1 MLQVFDILC
10 PGRYCYVSVKL
21 RPFWNPYG
29 TRNGPAGR
37 RHNLKKLTDLF
48 VKKAQAGLQRAEY
61 RDGHTRGLVLRITPS
76 GKKSWAVIYR
86 RKSEGRK
93 RRYTI
98 GAYPAFS
105 LDEARNQAQEVLAAV
120 ARREDPAALVQT
132 RNASL
137 TFTQLAMAWVNG
149 HGRPNKVPRA
159 LYDDQLML
167 NREIYPAIGAMKA
180 DEVSKRDVIR
190 ILDGVA
196 DRGARVRS
204 NRIFALL
211 RSIYRWGLAEDL
223 IKSDPTQGVRPRTVE
238 RPRDRVFTDEEV
250 SIFWHS
256 LDSAPMTKAVATILR
271 LALVTGQRIGEIAGM
286 TKAEID
292 LSANNPMWTQVGARR
307 KNKEMTRVP
316 LSPLAV
322 ALISDA
328 IAGSGLSPY
337 VFPSPSRENAI
348 TAHAATRAISR
359 ARPELGLPH
368 FRVHD
373 LRRTVA
379 TGMASLG
386 VNPHTISL
394 VLDHISATKG
404 TVTSAVYVKYSFDR
418 EKRDALER
426 WTTHL
431 EGLIIRTKPVRKIVR
446 HIT

>member
-1 MLQVFDILC
+1 M
-10 PGRYCYVSVKL
+10 
-21 RPFWNPYG
+21 
-29 TRNGPAGR
+29 
-37 RHNLKKLTDLF
+37 KK
-48 VKKAQAGLQRAEY
+48 VQAGPDRAEY
-61 RDGHTRGLVLRITPS
+61 RDGHTRGLVLRITPN
-76 GKKSWAVIYR
+76 GKKTWAVIYR
-86 RKSEGRK
+86 RKSDARK

-105 LDEARNQAQEVLAAV
+105 LEEARNQAQEVLAAV
-120 ARREDPAALVQT
+120 ARREDPAGQLQT

-137 TFTQLAMAWVNG
+137 TFAQLAAAWVNR

-167 NREIYPAIGAMKA
+167 SREIYPAIGAMKA
-180 DEVSKRDVIR
+180 DEVSKRDIIQ

-204 NRIFALL
+204 NRVFTLL

-238 RPRDRVFTDEEV
+238 RPRDRVLTDEEV

-256 LDSAPMTKAVATILR
+256 LDGAPMTKAVATILR

-292 LSANNPMWTQVGARR
+292 LSATNPMWTQVGARR

-328 IAGSGLSPY
+328 IASSSNSPVHVSVSLRRQCDYGS
-337 VFPSPSRENAI
+337 RR
-348 TAHAATRAISR
+348 HARDWPGATRTWPCPLPRSRSSPNRRHGNGLPRRKPSHHQPR
-359 ARPELGLPH
+359 ARPHQRDEGNCDW
-368 FRVHD
+368 RCV
-373 LRRTVA
+373 
-379 TGMASLG
+379 
-386 VNPHTISL
+386 
-394 VLDHISATKG
+394 
-404 TVTSAVYVKYSFDR
+404 R
-418 EKRDALER
+418 EILF
-426 WTTHL
+426 
-431 EGLIIRTKPVRKIVR
+431 
-446 HIT
+446 

>member
-1 MLQVFDILC
+1 M
-10 PGRYCYVSVKL
+10 
-21 RPFWNPYG
+21 
-29 TRNGPAGR
+29 TR
-37 RHNLKKLTDLF
+37 KLTDLF
-48 VKKAQAGLQRAEY
+48 VKKVHAGPERAEY

-76 GKKSWAVIYR
+76 GKKTWAVIYR
-86 RKSEGRK
+86 RKSDARK

-98 GAYPAFS
+98 GAYPEVS
-105 LDEARNQAQEVLAAV
+105 LDEARNQAQEIVAAV
-120 ARREDPAALVQT
+120 ARREDPAGQLQT

-137 TFTQLAMAWVNG
+137 TFEQLAAAWVNR
-149 HGRPNKVPRA
+149 HGRRNKVPRA
-159 LYDDQLML
+159 LYDDHLML

-180 DEVSKRDVIR
+180 DEVSKRDVIG
-190 ILDGVA
+190 ILDRVA

-204 NRIFALL
+204 NRVFALL

-238 RPRDRVFTDEEV
+238 RPRERVLTDEEV
-250 SIFWHS
+250 NIFWHS
-256 LDSAPMTKAVATILR
+256 LDAAPMTKAVATILR
-271 LALVTGQRIGEIAGM
+271 LALVTGQRIGEVAGM
-286 TKAEID
+286 TKAEVEQ
-292 LSANNPMWTQVGARR
+292 SAINPMWTQVGARR

-322 ALISDA
+322 ALICDA
-328 IAGSGLSPY
+328 IASSGPSPF
-337 VFPSPSRENAI
+337 VFPSSSGENAI
-348 TAHAATRAISR
+348 TAHAATRAIGR
-359 ARPELGLPH
+359 ARPELGLAH

-404 TVTSAVYVKYSFDR
+404 TVTGAVYVKYSFDR

-426 WTTHL
+426 WATHL
-431 EGLIIRTKPVRKIVR
+431 EGLIAQTSRKLVSSSGS
-446 HIT
+446 

>member
-1 MLQVFDILC
+1 M
-10 PGRYCYVSVKL
+10 
-21 RPFWNPYG
+21 
-29 TRNGPAGR
+29 
-37 RHNLKKLTDLF
+37 
-48 VKKAQAGLQRAEY
+48 
-61 RDGHTRGLVLRITPS
+61 
-76 GKKSWAVIYR
+76 
-86 RKSEGRK
+86 
-93 RRYTI
+93 
-98 GAYPAFS
+98 
-105 LDEARNQAQEVLAAV
+105 AAV
-120 ARREDPAALVQT
+120 ARREDPAGQVRS

-137 TFTQLAMAWVNG
+137 TFAQLATTWVNR

-159 LYDDQLML
+159 LYDDELML
-167 NREIYPAIGAMKA
+167 NREICPAIGAMRA

-190 ILDGVA
+190 ILDGFA

-204 NRIFALL
+204 NRVFALL

-223 IKSDPTQGVRPRTVE
+223 IKSDPTQGVRPRTLDV
-238 RPRDRVFTDEEV
+238 PCDRVLTDAEV
-250 SIFWHS
+250 NIFWHS
-256 LDSAPMTKAVATILR
+256 LDGAPMTKAVATILR

-286 TKAEID
+286 TQAELD
-292 LSANNPMWTQVGARR
+292 LFVSNPMWTQAGRRR

-322 ALISDA
+322 ALINDA
-328 IAGSGLSPY
+328 ISSSGTSPY
-337 VFPSPSRENAI
+337 VFPSSSRDNAI

-359 ARPELGLPH
+359 ARPELGLAH

-394 VLDHISATKG
+394 VLDRISVTKG

-426 WTTHL
+426 WATRIST
-431 EGLIIRTKPVRKIVR
+431 G
-446 HIT
+446 

>member
-1 MLQVFDILC
+1 M
-10 PGRYCYVSVKL
+10 
-21 RPFWNPYG
+21 
-29 TRNGPAGR
+29 
-37 RHNLKKLTDLF
+37 KK
-48 VKKAQAGLQRAEY
+48 VQAGPDRAEY
-61 RDGHTRGLVLRITPS
+61 RDGHTRGLVLRITPN
-76 GKKSWAVIYR
+76 GKKTWTVIYR
-86 RKSEGRK
+86 RKSDARK

-105 LDEARNQAQEVLAAV
+105 LEEARNQAQEVLAAV
-120 ARREDPAALVQT
+120 ARREDPAGQLQT

-137 TFTQLAMAWVNG
+137 TFAQLAAAWINR

-180 DEVSKRDVIR
+180 DEVSKRDIIQ

-204 NRIFALL
+204 NRVFALL

-238 RPRDRVFTDEEV
+238 RPRDRVLTDEEV

-256 LDSAPMTKAVATILR
+256 LDGAPMTRAVATILR

-292 LSANNPMWTQVGARR
+292 LSATNPMWTQVGARR
-307 KNKEMTRVP
+307 KNKELTRVP

-328 IAGSGLSPY
+328 IASSITSQY
-337 VFPSPSRENAI
+337 IFPSPSGDNAI
-348 TAHAATRAISR
+348 TAHAATRAIGR
-359 ARPELGLPH
+359 ARPELGLAH

-404 TVTSAVYVKYSFDR
+404 TVTGAVYVKYSFDPR
-418 EKRDALER
+418 NAMR
-426 WTTHL
+426 WS
-431 EGLIIRTKPVRKIVR
+431 GGQRISMD
-446 HIT
+446 